1 MLNLDKRGVKSMPP
15 FEHSSRYYHS
25 PYVID
30 VKQVKTVS
38 LSQVMGLLSFMFLSM
53 AAGSFLVPQQYFM
66 PAVILEF
73 VLLFVIPRINRQ
85 AAARGNDPATGLAG
99 GLALVFATCA
109 GVVLGPIVQS
119 LAATSEGL
127 AVLGQASLVTFIVFA
142 AFGAY
147 GLMTKRNLSSMAKV
161 LFIGL
166 LVLIGITILS
176 MFFSSFFSPFGLL
189 IGLGGA
195 VLFSLM
201 TALDFQRAKYSTADN
216 AVLVTLSIFL
226 DFVNLFTFILNIFLI
241 VGGGGRKR

>member
-1 MLNLDKRGVKSMPP
+1 MQP
-15 FEHSSRYYHS
+15 FEDSSRYHQN

-30 VKQVKTVS
+30 LKKVKTVS

-53 AAGSFLVPQQYFM
+53 AAGAFLVPPQYFM
-66 PAVILEF
+66 PAAILEF
-73 VLLFVIPRINRQ
+73 VLLFIIPITNRQ
-85 AAARGNDPATGLAG
+85 AVVRGNDPAAGLTTGLA
-99 GLALVFATCA
+99 LLFAACS
-109 GVVLGPIVQS
+109 GVVLGPIVQALS
-119 LAATSEGL
+119 ATPGGL
-127 AVLGQASLVTFIVFA
+127 AVLGQAALVTFIVFA
-142 AFGAY
+142 SFGAY
-147 GLMTKRNLSSMAKV
+147 GLVTKRNLSILSKV

-166 LVLIGITILS
+166 LVLLGIMILS

-195 VLFSLM
+195 VLFALM

-241 VGGGGRKR
+241 FGGGGVRKR